1 VRSCP
6 SWPAFKKGSTPAK
19 SASFVLSTLQS
30 FDLQAPVD
38 FAPPIWSDGRSGE
51 KESRSSTQFDVIW
64 CQWMLQHLSDPDLI
78 KFLRSA
84 RDALVPADGAAAAD
98 APQEKSVLSG
108 AGCIFIKENVCSEN
122 EDGSENVWWDEEDK
136 SITR

>member
-1 VRSCP
+1 
-6 SWPAFKKGSTPAK
+6 
-19 SASFVLSTLQS
+19 
-30 FDLQAPVD
+30 
-38 FAPPIWSDGRSGE
+38 
-51 KESRSSTQFDVIW
+51 
-64 CQWMLQHLSDPDLI
+64 
-78 KFLRSA
+78 
-84 RDALVPADGAAAAD
+84 VPADGAAAAD